1 MSEPPPPLEG
11 WHVPARAPALA
22 MAALLAVLVL
32 ALLGG
37 GAWYNAHLAPRTRP
51 NLAAFPSPRLET
63 AQRPPREPM
72 RAGPARP
79 RDIAAAER
87 ATIAEGDA
95 LWAR

>member
-1 MSEPPPPLEG
+1 MSARKLEG
-11 WHVPARAPALA
+11 WHVRARPAALA
-22 MAALLAVLVL
+22 MAALLAVLTL

-37 GAWYNAHLAPRTRP
+37 GAWYNAHLATRTHAR
-51 NLAAFPSPRLET
+51 LAPLPSPRLET
-63 AQRPPREPM
+63 AQRAPREPM